1 MIIGLIIVLFILS
14 FVFLEIGCGDYMHDT
29 VHFTIAGIL
38 CVLGIIV
45 LIFRMFSWIY

>member
-14 FVFLEIGCGDYMHDT
+14 FVFIGIACADFMHDT
-29 VHFTIAGIL
+29 IHLTISGIL
-38 CVLGIIV
+38 SVLGIIV